1 MSENDCPDCAARGRW
16 AVLLATGFGIGRA
29 PFAPGTF
36 GTLAAVPV
44 YLALSHASTA
54 LYVEIVVLMFV
65 IGAIAC
71 QIAGEL
77 LGEHDHPAIV
87 WDEVVGY
94 QITMFLAPAGWLWIA
109 VGVLLFRLFDIWKP
123 FPLRQV
129 DRRWRNGFGTMSD
142 DALAGIYACLALH
155 AIVWS
160 ADSFGY
166 L

>member
-1 MSENDCPDCAARGRW
+1 MKDNCPGCAVQGRL
-16 AVLLATGFGIGRA
+16 AVWLATGFGAGRA

-44 YLALSHASTA
+44 YLLLMRASTV

-65 IGAIAC
+65 IGVIAC
-71 QIAGEL
+71 QMAGER
-77 LGEHDHPAIV
+77 LGETDHPAIV
-87 WDEVVGY
+87 WDEIVGF
-94 QITMFLAPAGWLWIA
+94 QITMFLAPAGWTWIVA
-109 VGVLLFRLFDIWKP
+109 GFLLFRLFDIWKP

-142 DALAGIYACLALH
+142 DALAGVYACAALH
-155 AIVWS
+155 ALNLGAS
-160 ADSFGY
+160 ELGF